1 MFSNATVTNMI
12 ISILTR
18 RQLPPPFRDNK
29 SYPVNYSS
37 KIKDHFTEMVWGKEK
52 DEREKF
58 EGIAEGG
65 EHYGVM
71 ETG

>member
-1 MFSNATVTNMI
+1 
-12 ISILTR
+12 
-18 RQLPPPFRDNK
+18 
-29 SYPVNYSS
+29 
-37 KIKDHFTEMVWGKEK
+37 MVWGKEK

-71 ETG
+71 QTV

>member
-1 MFSNATVTNMI
+1 
-12 ISILTR
+12 
-18 RQLPPPFRDNK
+18 
-29 SYPVNYSS
+29 
-37 KIKDHFTEMVWGKEK
+37 MVLGKEK

-71 ETG
+71 ETV